1 MKLAFLGGAGEVTG
15 SCTLVDT
22 GRIRCTVCPR
32 TWVLMVRFDA
42 ETDRLAEAYAHVD
55 EMVRR
60 LDKDRYLAA
69 LWAPQDKRP
78 HLLALYAFSAE
89 IARIRDVVSDP
100 LPGEV
105 RARWWADVITGAR
118 GTGKSSLVKALL
130 NEYAELKDGVL
141 YRGLM
146 RRNPWVAET

>member
-1 MKLAFLGGAGEVTG
+1 MSLAM
-15 SCTLVDT
+15 
-22 GRIRCTVCPR
+22 IRDP
-32 TWVLMVRFDA
+32 DA
-42 ETDRLAEAYAHVD
+42 ETDRLAEAYAHAD

-78 HLLALYAFSAE
+78 HLMALYAFSAE

-105 RARWWADVITGAR
+105 RARWWADVIAGTR
-118 GTGKSSLVKALL
+118 GDEGGGHPIAAALL
-130 NEYAELKDGVL
+130 DTIARFRLPEEAFDRLIEARIFDL
-141 YRGLM
+141 YDDPMQIGRAH
-146 RRNPWVAET
+146 V